1 MAKASGTNN
10 QSQSAVGEPYFCE
23 ECKRNH
29 TKGKIYKE
37 HLNFAKFESVEDK
50 VVDDNIE
57 ISDLVSNDDSI
68 SKEEEALSYEV
79 EEIED
84 VDKVI
89 DEDDLDEEV
98 DEDDLD
104 EEIDEDDLDDELEN
118 YTDDANACVEA
129 VKKLPGVG
137 EATLQKLIKA
147 GFSSLESIA
156 YTPPTIIQKESGLG
170 DKTIEKL
177 IKASMEKLGIG
188 FKSAEVVWEHRKNIA
203 RITSGSQELD
213 NLFGGGI
220 ETGCVI
226 EFFGEFR
233 TGKTQL
239 AHQLCVNVQL
249 PKEAGGLNGSAL
261 YIDTEGTFRPERII
275 QMAEGHDLDHKKV
288 LKNIVFGRAYNS
300 DHQVML
306 VKEATNLIK
315 EKNIKLII
323 VDSLIGHFRSEYIGR
338 GTLANRQQTINGHLH
353 DLLRLTDIFPD
364 LCVVVTNQVQSK
376 PDVFYGNPTV
386 AAGGNIVAHG
396 STIRVYLRK
405 GKGEQRVA
413 KMIDAPHLPDGEAV
427 FSITEN
433 GIID

>member
-1 MAKASGTNN
+1 MAKASETSNGNRPTI
-10 QSQSAVGEPYFCE
+10 GEPYYCQ

-37 HLNFAKFESVEDK
+37 HLNFAKFGV
-50 VVDDNIE
+50 
-57 ISDLVSNDDSI
+57 
-68 SKEEEALSYEV
+68 EEESSDV
-79 EEIED
+79 EADDKQLED
-84 VDKVI
+84 NNVSEDEEYLPEEEEYLPEDEFLPGEM
-89 DEDDLDEEV
+89 DEDEV
-98 DEDDLD
+98 QNENGEDEDSDNEDLPLN
-104 EEIDEDDLDDELEN
+104 IGEN
-118 YTDDANACVEA
+118 ECVDA

-137 EATLQKLIKA
+137 EATLKKLIKA

-156 YTPPTIIQKESGLG
+156 YTPPSIIQEESGLG
-170 DKTIEKL
+170 DKTTAKL
-177 IKASMEKLGIG
+177 IKASMEKLDIG
-188 FKSAEVVWEHRKNIA
+188 FKSAEAVWEHRKNIA
-203 RITSGSQELD
+203 RITTGSQELD

-220 ETGCVI
+220 ETGCVV
-226 EFFGEFR
+226 EVFGEFR

-249 PKEAGGLNGSAL
+249 PKEDGGLDGNAL

-275 QMAEGHDLDHKKV
+275 QMAEGLDLDHKKV

-300 DHQVML
+300 DHQVL
-306 VKEATNLIK
+306 LIKEATNLIR
-315 EKNIKLII
+315 EKNIKLIV
-323 VDSLIGHFRSEYIGR
+323 VDSLIGHFRSEYVGR
-338 GTLANRQQTINGHLH
+338 GTLANRQQTINAHLH
-353 DLLRLTDIFPD
+353 DLLRLTDIFPE
-364 LCVVVTNQVQSK
+364 LSVIVTNQVQSK

-413 KMIDAPHLPDGEAV
+413 KMVDAPHLPEGEAV

-433 GIID
+433 GIND